1 MSNFDKFYIGGKWV
15 EPSGT
20 EVLDVY
26 SPATEELV
34 GQVPVSTTA
43 DMDAAVAAA
52 KNAFELGPWR
62 NTTPE
67 ERADIIQAVSLG
79 IMARMD
85 EFATLITNQNGA
97 PFVFSQMGQVYAAT
111 AILDSF
117 ASVVREYQFEQTRS
131 GLLGNAIVR
140 REPVGVCAGI
150 IPWNVPLFITAL
162 KLGPALA
169 SGSTIVLKPA
179 PETPLDSYLLAEVL
193 EEAGVPAGVVNI
205 VAADREVGEHLVR
218 HPDIDKISFT
228 GSTAAGRKIGAIA
241 GEQLKRVTLELGG
254 KSAAIILDDANL
266 DEALPTLM
274 QFALMNNGQACV
286 AQTRILASRNRYNE
300 IKDALA
306 EQVSTFQAGDP
317 LDPATQLGPLVA
329 KRQQDRVLGYIEK
342 GKAEGANVV
351 VGGGIPAG
359 FDKGW
364 FVEATLFSEV
374 DNSMTIAQEEI
385 FGPVLSLIPY
395 DSEEDAV
402 AIANDSEYGLSG
414 SVYTADVE
422 KGIDI
427 ARRVRT
433 GTYAVN
439 NMGMDF
445 GSPFGGM
452 KSSGVGRELGPE
464 GLEAFLE
471 DKSILLPGG
480 YEA

>member
-15 EPSGT
+15 EPTGT
-20 EVLDVY
+20 ETLDVF

-43 DMDAAVAAA
+43 DIDAAVQAARDA
-52 KNAFELGPWR
+52 LDLGPWR
-62 NTTPE
+62 NTTPD

-111 AILDSF
+111 AILDQF
-117 ASVVREYQFEQTRS
+117 ATVVREYPFEQTRS

-218 HPDIDKISFT
+218 HPDVDKISFT

-254 KSAAIILDDANL
+254 KSAAIILDDADL
-266 DEALPTLM
+266 DTHLPTLM

-286 AQTRILASRNRYNE
+286 AQTRILASRNRYE
-300 IKDALA
+300 EVKDALA

-342 GKAEGANVV
+342 GRAEGANVV

-395 DSEEDAV
+395 DTEEDAV
-402 AIANDSEYGLSG
+402 AIAHDSDYGLSG

-471 DKSILLPGG
+471 DKSILLPSG